1 MSSVLSKSLVCV
13 ESEAFGEAR
22 SINFCPKTTPSAPLS
37 FAWVKYGPTPKSHR
51 VRA

>member
-22 SINFCPKTTPSAPLS
+22 SINFCPKTPPSTPLS